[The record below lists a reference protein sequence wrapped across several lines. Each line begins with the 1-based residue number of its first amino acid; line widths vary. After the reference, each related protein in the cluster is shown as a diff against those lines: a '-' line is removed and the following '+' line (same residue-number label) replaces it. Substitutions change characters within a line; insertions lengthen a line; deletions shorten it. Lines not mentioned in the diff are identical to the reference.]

1 MSEKNRKT
9 PPEIFPDNKF
19 MSFSRIFIAVIM
31 LIFMGILTM
40 TSMLQ
45 TTGMEIVSSEQVQ
58 DSVLYRI
65 REGWEMVVF
74 YSDGFVGNILYLALF
89 AVICWLI
96 MPALKKIP
104 LWAELAFVALWT
116 IILGAVWVYSSHSMP
131 TEDSG
136 IVTNAANS
144 FARND
149 FGVLNPESRYFRNYS
164 FQLGYV
170 FFTEIVIRIRLL
182 FGEPQNLLYLEM
194 LNAIF
199 LAAAY
204 VGVILINSRI
214 FKDQRVRHITAFI
227 MLFAAQP
234 IIFCTFT
241 YGIIIGITFAI
252 YSVLFMIL
260 YFQKDNFIFGI
271 LSAVFLAAAVA
282 IKSNNNIVLVAVAAI
297 IFVMMF
303 RRKKFIK
310 DIIYLALTCTLA
322 ISIMPVIKSSY
333 EKRSGEDLGEPIP
346 YSAWFVLGLNE
357 TYNGPGWYN
366 PYHTIDLYSNAGFDP
381 AEANKEAVR
390 RIGERIKYFRE
401 NKQYTNEFF
410 YKKFLSQWNET
421 TYQSIWNNTIRA
433 NYEPR
438 SGIAEW
444 VCDKHQSGVKN
455 YMDLYAQL
463 IFAACFAGIIA
474 CLKNKNFL
482 SITLP
487 LIILGGML
495 YHLLA
500 EAKSQYSLSY
510 FILMIGFAGYGLCVS
525 YDYFAE
531 KFKGNK
537 VLRLIFRYPEE
548 EEAEISEESEMPA
561 DSAENEIINEIAS
574 ESEPKKKKKS
584 NNSKSDKKK

>member
-19 MSFSRIFIAVIM
+19 MSFARIFIAVIM

-45 TTGMEIVSSEQVQ
+45 TTGMEIVSLEQAK
-58 DSVLYRI
+58 DTFLYRI
-65 REGWEMVVF
+65 RDGLEIVVF
-74 YSDGFVGNILYLALF
+74 YSDSFVWNLICLVLF

-104 LWAELAFVALWT
+104 LWTELLFVALWT
-116 IILGAVWVYSSHSMP
+116 ITLGAVWVYSSHSMP

-136 IVTNAANS
+136 IVVSAANA

-170 FFTEIVIRIRLL
+170 FFTEIAIRIRML
-182 FGEPQNLLYLEM
+182 FGEPHNVLYLEM
-194 LNAIF
+194 INAVF

-204 VGVILINSRI
+204 VGIILINSRI
-214 FKDQRVRHITAFI
+214 FKDQRVRHITAFM

-241 YGIIIGITFAI
+241 YGIIIGIAFAI
-252 YSVLFMIL
+252 YAVLFMIL
-260 YFQKDNFIFGI
+260 YFQKDNFIYGI
-271 LSAVFLAAAVA
+271 LSAVSLAVSVAV
-282 IKSNNNIVLVAVAAI
+282 KSNNNIVFVAVAGV

-303 RRKKFIK
+303 RRKRFIK

-322 ISIMPVIKSSY
+322 LSIMPVIKSSY

-346 YSAWFVLGLNE
+346 YTAWFVLGLNE
-357 TYNGPGWYN
+357 AYNGPGWYN
-366 PYHTIDLYSNAGFDP
+366 AYHTVDLYSNAGFDP
-381 AEANKEAVR
+381 NAAHEEAVK
-390 RIGERIKYFRE
+390 RIGERVKYFME

-421 TYQSIWNNTIRA
+421 TYQSIWNNIVRA

-444 VCDKHQSGVKN
+444 VCDKHQSGVKS

-463 IFAACFAGIIA
+463 IFAACFAGLIA
-474 CLKNKNFL
+474 CLKNRNFL
-482 SITLP
+482 SIIFP

-500 EAKSQYSLSY
+500 EAKSQYSMSY
-510 FILMIGFAGYGLCVS
+510 FILMIGFAGYGICVS

-531 KFKGNK
+531 KSKGN
-537 VLRLIFRYPEE
+537 RLLKLLFRY
-548 EEAEISEESEMPA
+548 SETSGIPA
-561 DSAENEIINEIAS
+561 DSSENGTTDQITD
-574 ESEPKKKKKS
+574 ESENGNAETEIPETTKIS
-584 NNSKSDKKK
+584 EN

>member
-1 MSEKNRKT
+1 MSVKNRKT
-9 PPEIFPDNKF
+9 SPEIFPDNKF

-31 LIFMGILTM
+31 LVFMGILTM

-45 TTGMEIVSSEQVQ
+45 TTGVEIVSPEEAKYTF
-58 DSVLYRI
+58 LYHI
-65 REGWEMVVF
+65 QEGWESIVF
-74 YSDGFVGNILYLALF
+74 YSDNFVGNFLYLVLF
-89 AVICWLI
+89 TVICWLI
-96 MPALKKIP
+96 MPALKKVP
-104 LWAELAFVALWT
+104 LWAELSFVAVWT
-116 IILGAVWVYSSHSMP
+116 IILGAVWIYSSHSMP

-149 FGVLNPESRYFRNYS
+149 FGVLNPENRYFRNYS

-170 FFTEIVIRIRLL
+170 FFTEIVIRIRML

-204 VGVILINSRI
+204 VGLILINSRI

-252 YSVLFMIL
+252 YAALFMIL

-271 LSAVFLAAAVA
+271 LSAVSLAAAVA
-282 IKSNNNIVLVAVAAI
+282 VKSNNNIVFVAVAAI

-303 RRKKFIK
+303 RRKKFVK
-310 DIIYLALTCTLA
+310 DIIYLVLTCTLA
-322 ISIMPVIKSSY
+322 ISVMPVIKSSY
-333 EKRSGEDLGEPIP
+333 EKRSGEDLGESIP

-357 TYNGPGWYN
+357 ASNAPGWYN

-381 AEANKEAVR
+381 DAANKEALK

-401 NKQYTNEFF
+401 NKQYTNDFF

-444 VCDKHQSGVKN
+444 VCDKHQSGVRS

-463 IFAACFAGIIA
+463 IFAACFAGLIA

-495 YHLLA
+495 YHLFA
-500 EAKSQYSLSY
+500 EAKSQYSMPY
-510 FILMIGFAGYGLCVS
+510 FILMIGFAGYGLCVM
-525 YDYFAE
+525 YDYLAE
-531 KFKGNK
+531 KAKGK
-537 VLRLIFRYPEE
+537 RFTKLIFRYSK
-548 EEAEISEESEMPA
+548 EAVSEISEGSKILTAP
-561 DSAENEIINEIAS
+561 DENEIIS
-574 ESEPKKKKKS
+574 ESELEILD
-584 NNSKSDKKK
+584 NSAN

>member
-1 MSEKNRKT
+1 MSEKNRKK

-19 MSFSRIFIAVIM
+19 MSFARIFIAVIM

-45 TTGMEIVSSEQVQ
+45 TTGMETVSSEEVK
-58 DSVLYRI
+58 DTVLYRI
-65 REGWEMVVF
+65 REGWEIVVF
-74 YSDGFVGNILYLALF
+74 YSDSFVGNLIYLILF

-96 MPALKKIP
+96 MPALKKVP
-104 LWAELAFVALWT
+104 LWTELSFVALWT
-116 IILGAVWVYSSHSMP
+116 IILSTIWIYSSNSMP

-136 IVTNAANS
+136 VVTNAANS

-149 FGVLNPESRYFRNYS
+149 FGVLNPENRYFRNYS

-170 FFTEIVIRIRLL
+170 FFTEIVIRIRRL
-182 FGEPQNLLYLEM
+182 FGEPQNLLYLQV
-194 LNAIF
+194 LNAVF

-204 VGVILINSRI
+204 IGVILINSRI
-214 FKDQRVRHITAFI
+214 FKDQRIRHITAFI

-234 IIFCTFT
+234 MIFCTFT
-241 YGIIIGITFAI
+241 YGIIIGIAFAI
-252 YSVLFMIL
+252 YAVLFMIL
-260 YFQKDNFIFGI
+260 YFQKNNFIYGI
-271 LSAVFLAAAVA
+271 LSAILLAFSVAV
-282 IKSNNNIVLVAVAAI
+282 KSNNNIVLVAVAGI

-303 RRKKFIK
+303 RRKKFIM

-322 ISIMPVIKSSY
+322 LSIMPVIKSSY
-333 EKRSGEDLGEPIP
+333 EKRSGQDLGEPIP
-346 YSAWFVLGLNE
+346 YTAWFVLGLNE
-357 TYNGPGWYN
+357 AHNGPGWYN
-366 PYHTIDLYSNAGFDP
+366 AYHTVDLYSNSGFDP
-381 AEANKEAVR
+381 DVAHDEAVK
-390 RIGERIKYFRE
+390 RIGERVKYFME
-401 NKQYTNEFF
+401 NKQYANEFF

-433 NYEPR
+433 NYAPR
-438 SGIAEW
+438 SGIAKW
-444 VCDKHQSGVKN
+444 VCDEHKSGVKV

-463 IFAACFAGIIA
+463 IFVACFAGLIA
-474 CLKNKNFL
+474 CLKNRNFL

-510 FILMIGFAGYGLCVS
+510 FILMIGFAGYGICVS

-537 VLRLIFRYPEE
+537 FLKLLFRYS
-548 EEAEISEESEMPA
+548 EISEISA
-561 DSAENEIINEIAS
+561 DS
-574 ESEPKKKKKS
+574 SEPETTDQIAVE
-584 NNSKSDKKK
+584 SKRPEKTEISGN